1 MTTIDLSAIDPPDLV
16 DMLDF
21 EDIYQEKLEH
31 FRSIYADWS
40 AALESDP
47 VVKLIE
53 LAAYREVRFRAR
65 VNDAARAVMLAFSTG
80 ADLEHLAALLDIG
93 RATIDPGDA
102 DATPPVE
109 PTLEGDDRLKLRTQM
124 SIERSTVAGPSGS
137 YVALAM
143 NASADVLDVKVDRPE
158 AGIVRLTLLSAV
170 GDGVPDQALID
181 TVTAAVSPEDV
192 RPLNDEVLV
201 TAGERV
207 DFSVEADVHVGSG
220 PGGEAVFEARRAA
233 LGKAIVGARKLGA
246 GMSLSA
252 IYGALHPP
260 DSGVI
265 DVDLRSPAAHV
276 VCTPRQFAN
285 CTSIVLN
292 MKVDDADY
300 A

>member
-1 MTTIDLSAIDPPDLV
+1 MTTIDLTAIDPPDLV
-16 DMLDF
+16 EMLDF

-31 FRSIYADWS
+31 FKSIYADWS

-53 LAAYREVRFRAR
+53 LAAYREVRHRAR

-93 RATIDPGDA
+93 RAIIDPGDA
-102 DATPPVE
+102 DAIPPVA
-109 PTLEGDDRLKLRTQM
+109 PTLEGDDRLKLRAQM

-137 YVALAM
+137 YIALAM
-143 NASADVLDVKVDRPE
+143 NASADVLDVKVDRPK
-158 AGIVRLTLLSAV
+158 AGTVRVTLLSAA
-170 GDGVPDQALID
+170 GDGVPVRQLID
-181 TVTAAVSPEDV
+181 TVTAALTPEEV

-201 TAGERV
+201 TASERV
-207 DFSVEADVHVGSG
+207 DFSVVADVYVGSG
-220 PGGEAVFEARRAA
+220 PGREAVFEARREA
-233 LGKAIVGARKLGA
+233 LNKAIASARKLGA

-260 DSGVI
+260 GSGVV
-265 DVDLRSPAAHV
+265 DVDLRSPTAHV

-292 MKVDDADY
+292 MKVDDA
-300 A
+300 

>member
-1 MTTIDLSAIDPPDLV
+1 VTTIDLSAIDPPDLV

-80 ADLEHLAALLDIG
+80 ADLEHLAALLDIE

-102 DATPPVE
+102 DANPPVG

-143 NASADVLDVKVDRPE
+143 NASADVLDVKVIQ
-158 AGIVRLTLLSAV
+158 GY
-170 GDGVPDQALID
+170 
-181 TVTAAVSPEDV
+181 
-192 RPLNDEVLV
+192 LN
-201 TAGERV
+201 
-207 DFSVEADVHVGSG
+207 S
-220 PGGEAVFEARRAA
+220 
-233 LGKAIVGARKLGA
+233 
-246 GMSLSA
+246 
-252 IYGALHPP
+252 IYPWKM
-260 DSGVI
+260 
-265 DVDLRSPAAHV
+265 
-276 VCTPRQFAN
+276 N
-285 CTSIVLN
+285 
-292 MKVDDADY
+292 
-300 A
+300 